1 MNNLN
6 NKRIFN
12 NLVAVEIDCDKITES
27 NKETDLMLYI
37 SFNEA
42 RLGGNPNDKVSFKVQ
57 VHKAECFIIVG
68 EEIEKNENVMIDKS
82 SILRTNP
89 SHEKEIEEGAG
100 ESSKKYLKGNLSL
113 GKIFNIGASAGKTV
127 GSEKTIK
134 KTYKA
139 GSINYT
145 YHPISKNQLGWILTP
160 EAGSSNLQGSVWNG
174 SQKMLK
180 LIDKRIDPKHI
191 LASVKLIIE
200 CRRDDLRITNIK
212 YSNPASRIKNLSTTK
227 KSLAIEVIKNV
238 LIEYKL
244 ADKNS
249 DISQDYAIIRLAD
262 ILVETE

>member
-6 NKRIFN
+6 NKQIFR

-27 NKETDLMLYI
+27 NKETDLMLYM

-42 RLGGNPNDKVSFKVQ
+42 RLGGNPNDKVSFKVK
-57 VHKAECFIIVG
+57 VHKADFFIIVG
-68 EEIEKNENVMIDKS
+68 EGTEKNENVMIDKS
-82 SILRTNP
+82 SILRANP
-89 SHEKEIEEGAG
+89 SHEKEIEEGAE
-100 ESSKKYLKGNLSL
+100 ESSKKYLKGNLGL
-113 GKIFNIGASAGKTV
+113 GKIFNIGANVGKTD

-145 YHPISKNQLGWILTP
+145 YHPISKNQLGWLLTP

-174 SQKMLK
+174 RQKMLK
-180 LIDKRIDPKHI
+180 LIDKRIDPKYI

-200 CRRDDLRITNIK
+200 CRRDDLKITNIK
-212 YSNPASRIKNLSTTK
+212 YSNPRSRIKNLSTTK
-227 KSLAIEVIKNV
+227 KSLAIEVIKND

-262 ILVETE
+262 ILVATE

>member
-6 NKRIFN
+6 NKRIFS

-27 NKETDLMLYI
+27 NKETDLMLYM

-68 EEIEKNENVMIDKS
+68 EGAERNENVVIDKS
-82 SILRTNP
+82 SVLRINP
-89 SHEKEIEEGAG
+89 SHEKDIEESAG

-113 GKIFNIGASAGKTV
+113 GKFFNIGAGAGKTD

-139 GSINYT
+139 GNIDYT
-145 YHPISKNQLGWILTP
+145 YHPVSKNQLRWLLTP

-212 YSNPASRIKNLSTTK
+212 YSNPRSKIKNLNPK
-227 KSLAIEVIKNV
+227 KRLLAIEMIKNA

-244 ADKNS
+244 TDKS
-249 DISQDYAIIRLAD
+249 DDISHDYAIIRLAD

>member
-1 MNNLN
+1 MDNLN
-6 NKRIFN
+6 NKRIFS

-27 NKETDLMLYI
+27 NKETDLMLYM

-68 EEIEKNENVMIDKS
+68 EEIEKNENIMIDKN

-100 ESSKKYLKGNLSL
+100 QSNQKIWGGVLRLKKAVGLDINTSRTDSSQ
-113 GKIFNIGASAGKTV
+113 
-127 GSEKTIK
+127 ETIK

-227 KSLAIEVIKNV
+227 KSLAIEVIKNT